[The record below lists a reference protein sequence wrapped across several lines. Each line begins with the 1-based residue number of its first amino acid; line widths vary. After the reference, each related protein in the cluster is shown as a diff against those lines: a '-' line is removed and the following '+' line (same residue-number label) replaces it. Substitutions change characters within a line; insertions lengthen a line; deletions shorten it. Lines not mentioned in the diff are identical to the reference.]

1 MSNKN
6 FFPLKFS
13 QKINQGKPKSICI
26 TFIKHRF
33 YIPFY
38 FGLIKKLCI
47 LNFRRKPAAV
57 QYTESSDSEEVEP
70 SELPQK
76 MKGNMK

>member
-1 MSNKN
+1 M
-6 FFPLKFS
+6 KFS
-13 QKINQGKPKSICI
+13 QKINQGKTKA
-26 TFIKHRF
+26 FVLHLLNRF

-47 LNFRRKPAAV
+47 LTFRRKPAAI